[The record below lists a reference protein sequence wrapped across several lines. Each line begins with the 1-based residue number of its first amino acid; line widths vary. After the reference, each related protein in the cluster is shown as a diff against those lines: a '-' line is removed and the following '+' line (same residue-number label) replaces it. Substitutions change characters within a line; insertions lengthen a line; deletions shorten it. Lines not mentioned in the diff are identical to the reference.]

1 MDPHSFPSWIRIQE
15 GKFLENKH
23 KNAGKFVIG
32 TGNCNF
38 IKIVRLCSV
47 RIDKGG
53 PGQYYSK
60 ANLDQ
65 LHVFFLNTFE
75 QSFFLTSE
83 NTS

>member
-38 IKIVRLCSV
+38 IKIVRLCRV
-47 RIDKGG
+47 RILL
-53 PGQYYSK
+53 S
-60 ANLDQ
+60 NLFLKLQ
-65 LHVFFLNTFE
+65 ITLHKEFFLGSKE
-75 QSFFLTSE
+75 HYK
-83 NTS
+83 